1 MDKDYFL
8 IRRMKQGDES
18 AVDDFV
24 KRYYSDIYSYCY
36 CKLSDKWQAEDV
48 TQDTFTNFFGH
59 FNSYVHKG
67 KAKNYLYVIAGN
79 LCKNEYKKHKEVSAA
94 WEAEETIVD
103 RKEMQKE
110 IVLKVS
116 IEQEISRLPE
126 EFKEV
131 VILHYFQELK
141 IREIAQILDINISLV
156 KYRLS
161 ESKKILKNGI
171 DKEDFYE
178 HAFETKGSS
187 L

>member
-36 CKLSDKWQAEDV
+36 YKLSDKWQAEDV

-59 FNSYVHKG
+59 FNSYIHKG

-79 LCKNEYKKHKEVSAA
+79 LCKNEYKKHKEVPACQ
-94 WEAEETIVD
+94 AEETIVD
-103 RKEMQKE
+103 TKEVQKE
-110 IVLKVS
+110 IILKVS

-126 EFKEV
+126 ECKEV
-131 VILHYFQELK
+131 VVLHYFQDLK
-141 IREIAQILDINISLV
+141 LREIAEILGINISLV

-161 ESKKILKNGI
+161 ESKKMLKGNM

-178 HAFETKGSS
+178 YSFESRNSS